1 MFTTV
6 IGALAFK
13 FNAFLLYN
21 QSQKMGAGT
30 LFSNKSSW
38 PTFKR
43 KASFFSSLLCMSRSP
58 YLFLALDLHTDLE
71 SDGAG
76 DGGSVRPL
84 LEVVP
89 HVHLAGQ
96 GPHLDDRLP
105 EKVVALPRQLLPQPR
120 LQVVILVPDPDLD
133 AVTRVVALA
142 ETVVNVSKLSNSVD

>member
-1 MFTTV
+1 M
-6 IGALAFK
+6 
-13 FNAFLLYN
+13 Y
-21 QSQKMGAGT
+21 
-30 LFSNKSSW
+30 
-38 PTFKR
+38 
-43 KASFFSSLLCMSRSP
+43 RSP

-96 GPHLDDRLP
+96 RPHLDDRLP

-133 AVTRVVALA
+133 TVTRVVALT
-142 ETVVNVSKLSNSVD
+142 ETVQNTISIASINVKVILTMRISRSTPG

>member
-1 MFTTV
+1 
-6 IGALAFK
+6 
-13 FNAFLLYN
+13 
-21 QSQKMGAGT
+21 
-30 LFSNKSSW
+30 
-38 PTFKR
+38 
-43 KASFFSSLLCMSRSP
+43 MSRSP

-89 HVHLAGQ
+89 HVHLPGQ

-142 ETVVNVSKLSNSVD
+142 ETVVNVNTLSNSVD

>member
-1 MFTTV
+1 M
-6 IGALAFK
+6 
-13 FNAFLLYN
+13 Y
-21 QSQKMGAGT
+21 
-30 LFSNKSSW
+30 
-38 PTFKR
+38 
-43 KASFFSSLLCMSRSP
+43 RSP

-76 DGGSVRPL
+76 NGGSVRPL

-133 AVTRVVALA
+133 AVTRVVAFA
-142 ETVVNVSKLSNSVD
+142 ETVVNTISIVFIDVKVILTMRISRSTPGSVPEEPSLYVSWSCRPGP